1 MTGHIL
7 HKVCAQNSCSHKI
20 SGQDSQGQEQEQTD
34 AVTTSAL
41 DNFCCYLCDISHF
54 FTIHW
59 FGDALLRQ
67 TFPTFSPS
75 TGLEMPYSGRHFPLF
90 PPSTGLEMPYS
101 GRHFP
106 LFPHPLVCRC
116 LTQADISHFF
126 PIHWFGDALL
136 RQTFPAFSPI
146 HWFGDALLRQTFPAF
161 SPSTGLQMPYSG
173 RQSRA
178 CFFMAAA
185 LFLETCGQGACPAV
199 LAVSPLAHK

>member
-41 DNFCCYLCDISHF
+41 DNFCCYLCDISRFFPIHWFGDALLRQTFPAFSPSTGLEMPYSGRHF
-54 FTIHW
+54 PLFPHPLVWRCLTQADISRFFPIHW

-90 PPSTGLEMPYS
+90 P
-101 GRHFP
+101 
-106 LFPHPLVCRC
+106 HPLVWRC

-136 RQTFPAFSPI
+136 RQT
-146 HWFGDALLRQTFPAF
+146 
-161 SPSTGLQMPYSG
+161 
-173 RQSRA
+173 
-178 CFFMAAA
+178 
-185 LFLETCGQGACPAV
+185 E
-199 LAVSPLAHK
+199 